1 MGDDLSHRSYR
12 SHETIARTGQP
23 RAAAPASDPLAEL
36 ARLIGQTNPFAEA
49 EQRLAEQRLA
59 EQARTPAAPA
69 VAPPPEWTRPQSEA
83 APAPVA
89 AYQTAPQQQAA
100 LYEVDPVPAYLT
112 ARGNVQHTV
121 YDAPEA
127 GFTAGEGDIY
137 DDLPPPRR
145 RMGLVVGLVALVLAG
160 GAVAYGYHAVFG
172 PRGSSPP
179 PVIHADNT
187 PSKIV
192 PAGQNKDSS
201 KLITE
206 RVGDAG
212 EKIVARDEKPVDIS
226 DKIAASSPNF
236 PPAAPAPAAA
246 APQAS
251 AVNGVIGSEPRKV
264 HTIVIRADGEQAGP
278 AAPPAAAA
286 PAAPPLAPAK
296 TAAATPESPFPPAPP
311 PPPARTAQA
320 KPPAPEARPVQP
332 AHTARAHTN
341 APLSLSPNA
350 PAPAKPETRVAS
362 AGPTSLAPVS
372 APAVAKGAYAVQ
384 VSSQRSEQEAQA
396 AFHALQGKYPSQLG
410 GKPMFVHKVELGA
423 KGTYYRALVGPFAS
437 SSEAVSLCTS
447 LKSAGGSCFIQ
458 RN

>member
-1 MGDDLSHRSYR
+1 MGDDLSHRAYR

-23 RAAAPASDPLAEL
+23 RAAAPAGDPLAEL
-36 ARLIGQTNPFAEA
+36 ARLIGQTNPFGDA
-49 EQRLAEQRLA
+49 EQRMVEH
-59 EQARTPAAPA
+59 ARAP
-69 VAPPPEWTRPQSEA
+69 TA
-83 APAPVA
+83 APAPEWTMPQHEAAPTPVA
-89 AYQTAPQQQAA
+89 TYQAAPQPAG
-100 LYEVDPVPAYLT
+100 LYEGEPVPAYLT
-112 ARGNVQHTV
+112 ARSSVQHTV
-121 YDAPEA
+121 YDASEA
-127 GFTAGEGDIY
+127 GFTAGEGDVY

-145 RMGLVVGLVALVLAG
+145 RMGVVVGLAALVLAG
-160 GAVAYGYHAVFG
+160 GAVAYGYHAMFG

-179 PVIHADNT
+179 PVIHADST

-206 RVGDAG
+206 RVANAG
-212 EKIVARDEKPVDIS
+212 EKIVAREEKPVDIS

-236 PPAAPAPAAA
+236 PVAAPAPVAA

-251 AVNGVIGSEPRKV
+251 AGTGVIGTEPRKV
-264 HTIVIRADGEQAGP
+264 HTIVIRPDGEQA

-286 PAAPPLAPAK
+286 APVPAAPPLAPAK
-296 TAAATPESPFPPAPP
+296 MAAATPESPFPPAPP
-311 PPPARTAQA
+311 PHTAQA
-320 KPPAPEARPVQP
+320 KPPMPGARPAQP
-332 AHTARAHTN
+332 THAARARTN
-341 APLSLSPNA
+341 APLSLSPDA
-350 PAPAKPETRVAS
+350 QAPAKPETRVAS
-362 AGPTSLAPVS
+362 VGPTSLAPAA
-372 APAVAKGAYAVQ
+372 APAAAKGAYAVQ

-396 AFHALQGKYPSQLG
+396 AFHALQGKYPTQLG

>member
-1 MGDDLSHRSYR
+1 MGDDLNHRAYR

-23 RAAAPASDPLAEL
+23 RAAAPAGDPLAEL
-36 ARLIGQTNPFAEA
+36 ARLIGQTNPFGDA
-49 EQRLAEQRLA
+49 EQRMVEH
-59 EQARTPAAPA
+59 ARAP
-69 VAPPPEWTRPQSEA
+69 TA
-83 APAPVA
+83 APAPEWTMPQHEAAPTPVA
-89 AYQTAPQQQAA
+89 TYQAAPQPAG
-100 LYEVDPVPAYLT
+100 LYEGEPVPAYLT
-112 ARGNVQHTV
+112 ARSSVQHTV

-127 GFTAGEGDIY
+127 GFTAGEGDVY

-145 RMGLVVGLVALVLAG
+145 RMGVVVGLAALVLAG
-160 GAVAYGYHAVFG
+160 GAVAYGYHAMFG

-179 PVIHADNT
+179 PVIHADST

-206 RVGDAG
+206 RVANAG
-212 EKIVARDEKPVDIS
+212 EKIVAREEKPVDIS

-236 PPAAPAPAAA
+236 PAAAPAPVAA

-251 AVNGVIGSEPRKV
+251 AGTGVIGTEPRKV
-264 HTIVIRADGEQAGP
+264 HTIVIRPDGEQAAAP
-278 AAPPAAAA
+278 AVPPAAAAAPA

-296 TAAATPESPFPPAPP
+296 MAAATPESPFPPAPP
-311 PPPARTAQA
+311 PPAHTAQA
-320 KPPAPEARPVQP
+320 NPPMPEARPAQP
-332 AHTARAHTN
+332 AHAARARTN
-341 APLSLSPNA
+341 APLSLSPDAQA
-350 PAPAKPETRVAS
+350 PLKPETRVAS
-362 AGPTSLAPVS
+362 VGPTSLAPAA
-372 APAVAKGAYAVQ
+372 APAAAKGAYAVQ

-396 AFHALQGKYPSQLG
+396 AFHALQGKYPTQLG